1 MLIAQWKHFVGISK
15 GLTWNPWCVA
25 EKANYIPLPVSL
37 GREEYLLCFDG
48 SCTWPEF
55 SVEGE
60 TGEPPSKSSIYNLTS
75 FSPSRSP
82 TFLLLLL
89 LPYSETCSSTI
100 FHHSAFKHWVGTSR
114 EWKFSTN
121 RNVCPLF
128 GEICKRSSCEVHS
141 FTGVLH
147 QWSATELTSQTW
159 SHDQE

>member
-1 MLIAQWKHFVGISK
+1 MEKCFLDFSFSWWRPQWWLVISYY
-15 GLTWNPWCVA
+15 LQIPINLLQPM
-25 EKANYIPLPVSL
+25 EKANYILLPARL
-37 GREEYLLCFDG
+37 RREEYLLCFDG

-128 GEICKRSSCEVHS
+128 AEMCEEKPFQEVHS
-141 FTGVLH
+141 LPDFIV
-147 QWSATELTSQTW
+147 
-159 SHDQE
+159 

>member
-25 EKANYIPLPVSL
+25 EKANYIPLAARL

-128 GEICKRSSCEVHS
+128 AEMCEEKPFLKSTVFQTLS
-141 FTGVLH
+141 FSVNLN
-147 QWSATELTSQTW
+147 S
-159 SHDQE
+159 